1 MYCPGWYVNLWKII
15 PTSILEF
22 RSLRFYLLTL
32 ILKYW
37 LLFDAC
43 SVFSNFYFAWKG
55 SQLFE
60 GTNFYY
66 PTRKSQVLTFVLS
79 GRERILTYI
88 LEKLLLTYIFGCER
102 NNLLT
107 FIFCR
112 GHLLTSKNRLRRRVP
127 DDLLTYILDTN
138 FYFCSRKPR
147 YYWLLLTY
155 GFKMIY

>member
-1 MYCPGWYVNLWKII
+1 MYCPGWSVNLWKII
-15 PTSILEF
+15 PTSILKF
-22 RSLRFYLLTL
+22 RSLRFYLLTF

-66 PTRKSQVLTFVLS
+66 PTKKSQVLTFVLS
-79 GRERILTYI
+79 GRERI
-88 LEKLLLTYIFGCER
+88 LTYIFGCER

-112 GHLLTSKNRLRRRVP
+112 GHLLTSKNRLHRRVP

-147 YYWLLLTY
+147 CYWLLLTY